1 MTLPVRQAEDP
12 VWLSAA
18 LDPALERSLLLL
30 DTSDLDWR
38 HSADKHGAVSNAAE
52 ATLVAH
58 IAAQMVQVGPGAVGG
73 SCESSRWRSSC
84 DTLGWYMIV
93 SCWI

>member
-1 MTLPVRQAEDP
+1 MTPSPVLRQPADP
-12 VWLSAA
+12 VWLSAV

-38 HSADKHGAVSNAAE
+38 HTADKHGAVSNAAE

-58 IAAQMVQVGPGAVGG
+58 IAAEMVQVGQLRGVIHRPRGP
-73 SCESSRWRSSC
+73 SKQR
-84 DTLGWYMIV
+84 
-93 SCWI
+93 